1 MLSSPLPIVLDT
13 SVVSIL
19 IRRAES
25 ATYYQERIAGRRAV
39 ISFQTLW
46 ESYKKHEN
54 TSRND

>member
-25 ATYYQERIAGRRAV
+25 AAYYRERIAGRRAV
-39 ISFQTLW
+39 ISFQTLEELW
-46 ESYKKHEN
+46 FGAYKRSYPV
-54 TSRND
+54 